1 MRRRVTVPWVPVLSL
16 LLAVFFAWS
25 AAPAAQGTH
34 KTALVTVVTGS
45 DAAQKDLT
53 NRDFIV
59 REDKSPREVMAADL
73 ATETLSIAV
82 LLDTTKPAIGN
93 SWPVQDVRSALSTF
107 VKTVQGASPDAEIAL
122 MEIAGAAVMRVDFTN
137 KTADLDKAIQ
147 RIVPDQRIDSVM
159 LEALSD
165 ASKRLLQKPGPRR
178 AIVTIDFGS
187 QDTSALNM
195 IKKVPDDVHKAGV
208 TLWAISLVG
217 SVMYNAPAREAML
230 SAVAEAN
237 GGMRMHATAA
247 TGLETLLK
255 QVANSLL
262 SQYEVTFMTKQA
274 TPDPKKIT
282 METTR
287 GAKVLLSP
295 WMR

>member
-1 MRRRVTVPWVPVLSL
+1 MRARVYSPWAPLSIVLTAGL
-16 LLAVFFAWS
+16 VLA
-25 AAPAAQGTH
+25 AARVDTQ
-34 KTALVTVVTGS
+34 KTALVTVVAGPE
-45 DAAQKDLT
+45 AAQRDLT
-53 NRDFIV
+53 PRDFLV
-59 REDKSPREVMAADL
+59 REDKSPRDVLAAER

-82 LLDTTKPAIGN
+82 LVDTTKQPIGMN
-93 SWPVQDVRSALSTF
+93 FPIQDIRTALSTF

-122 MEIAGAAVMRVDFTN
+122 MEIAGAAVMTVDFTN

-147 RIVPDQRIDSVM
+147 RIVPDQRTDSVM

-195 IKKVPDDVHKAGV
+195 IKKVPDDVHKAGT

-237 GGMRMHATAA
+237 GGLRLHATAA

-262 SQYEVTFMTKQA
+262 SQYSITFMAKQA
-274 TPDPKKIT
+274 TPDPKKIQ
-282 METTR
+282 METTK